1 MYLPPGSLDLAATN
15 TDIIL
20 IGSDIVETRSAVIVE
35 MRREHPNRCKFTN
48 LKNGSIL
55 TKVVDFHVG

>member
-20 IGSDIVETRSAVIVE
+20 IGSDIVETRS
-35 MRREHPNRCKFTN
+35 EHPNRCKFTN